1 MPSAEPARPAGQDEP
16 AAQDEPAGL
25 DAPATQGPPAELN
38 EPATQ
43 GAPAGLD
50 APAGE
55 ARAPGAL
62 AHIQSLPSW
71 LAGRVA
77 ARGRSMVA
85 DALAEEGLKLSQH
98 AVLAA
103 VAEHGPLAQAEL
115 VRRLGFDAKDVV
127 LLLNHLQDAGL
138 VLREPDPRDR
148 RKNAVT
154 ATPAGLRTLE
164 RCARLAERANAAFL
178 APLGAAE
185 ARQLMDLLGRLHA
198 AQDPAPPDR
207 RG

>member
-16 AAQDEPAGL
+16 AALGV
-25 DAPATQGPPAELN
+25 PAELN

-77 ARGRSMVA
+77 ARGRSLVA